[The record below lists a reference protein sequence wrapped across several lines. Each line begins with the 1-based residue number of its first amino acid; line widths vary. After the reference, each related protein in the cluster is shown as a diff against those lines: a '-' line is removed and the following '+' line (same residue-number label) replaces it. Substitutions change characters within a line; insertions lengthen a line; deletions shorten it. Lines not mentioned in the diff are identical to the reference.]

1 MPNAAAEDTE
11 AVDALVDLHR
21 DQLEDEKTRNEI
33 GKLRI
38 EIQEL
43 QAWKSKLIF
52 TGTLAIL
59 APLGSIILFLT
70 GWFGSHS
77 AERMHQNEELYNHA
91 AAQLSSADASVRLS
105 AVSTLDHFAHPGGSA
120 LLGRL
125 AERAFTDR
133 DSRLVA
139 KERPREAMA
148 LLIGRLP
155 FEDDQAVLDA
165 IAREV
170 AKYPE
175 ESVTPL
181 VSMNKTEA
189 VAFARAAGQFSGLSI
204 LARLHRRSAEQDDL
218 PGEGTCDESI
228 TDIANAVLRTGSP
241 FEASLK
247 SNQQFSPRDF
257 LTNPHY
263 PFRELFQKQQRL
275 ALSSDMST
283 VLRDHPP
290 TSSEV
295 SQALQDVLAAAA
307 KLERSSYILGSAVNQ
322 RSDLFRSTDLY
333 GTAVVVGDFS
343 PEAIQNLVAQKV
355 YVQSP
360 ETNQNWC
367 DARPTHP

>member
-1 MPNAAAEDTE
+1 MPNAAADTE
-11 AVDALVDLHR
+11 VVATLADLQR

-33 GKLRI
+33 GKLKI

-52 TGTLAIL
+52 TGALAIL

-91 AAQLSSADASVRLS
+91 AAQLSSSDASVRLS

-139 KERPREAMA
+139 SERPREAIA

-175 ESVTPL
+175 ESVVPL

-189 VAFARAAGQFSGLSI
+189 VTFARAAGQFSGLSV
-204 LARLHRRSAEQDDL
+204 LARLHRKSVEQDDL
-218 PGEGTCDESI
+218 PGHGTCDDSI

-257 LTNPHY
+257 LTNPRY

-275 ALSSDMST
+275 ALSSEMNAI
-283 VLRDHPP
+283 LRDRPP
-290 TSSEV
+290 TAAELSH
-295 SQALQDVLAAAA
+295 ALQDALVAAA
-307 KLERSSYILGSAVNQ
+307 KLERSSYILGNMASQ
-322 RSDLFRSTDLY
+322 RRDLFRGTDLY
-333 GTAVVVGDFS
+333 GTAVVVGDLS
-343 PEAIQNLVAQKV
+343 PGAAQNLIAQKV
-355 YVQSP
+355 YFQSP
-360 ETNQNWC
+360 DTNRNWC
-367 DARPTHP
+367 Q